1 MSHAYTIRN
10 ISRHATHIYDG
21 EELIGYMQPSSSRTT
36 GGWNAYYGSTYATTH
51 KLSLYCVAVGYS
63 QEKCLENLSKRMN
76 TIHKFYGKRG
86 AEKLLGIAPYT
97 LDQVAARHP
106 LPSTE
111 FTCDGLPIYTKE
123 QLQDWYEERPR
134 HGGDRKSDAFK
145 KATGNR
151 KE

>member
-1 MSHAYTIRN
+1 MHTMEAPMPPRISYLFIVWQSAIHKRN
-10 ISRHATHIYDG
+10 VSKT
-21 EELIGYMQPSSSRTT
+21 L
-36 GGWNAYYGSTYATTH
+36 
-51 KLSLYCVAVGYS
+51 L
-63 QEKCLENLSKRMN
+63 KRMN

-123 QLQDWYEERPR
+123 QLQGWYEERPR

>member
-1 MSHAYTIRN
+1 MHTMEAPMPPHISYLFIVWQSAIHKRN
-10 ISRHATHIYDG
+10 VSKT
-21 EELIGYMQPSSSRTT
+21 S
-36 GGWNAYYGSTYATTH
+36 
-51 KLSLYCVAVGYS
+51 
-63 QEKCLENLSKRMN
+63 SKRMN

-86 AEKLLGIAPYT
+86 AEKLLGIAP
-97 LDQVAARHP
+97 
-106 LPSTE
+106 
-111 FTCDGLPIYTKE
+111 YTKE

>member
-1 MSHAYTIRN
+1 MHTMEAPTPPLISYLFIVWQSAIHKRN
-10 ISRHATHIYDG
+10 VSKT
-21 EELIGYMQPSSSRTT
+21 
-36 GGWNAYYGSTYATTH
+36 
-51 KLSLYCVAVGYS
+51 SL
-63 QEKCLENLSKRMN
+63 KRMN

-134 HGGDRKSDAFK
+134 HGATENQMLSKKLQAIEKSNHE
-145 KATGNR
+145 TPQN
-151 KE
+151 

>member
-1 MSHAYTIRN
+1 MHTMEAPTPPRISYLFIVWQSAIHKRN
-10 ISRHATHIYDG
+10 VSKT
-21 EELIGYMQPSSSRTT
+21 
-36 GGWNAYYGSTYATTH
+36 
-51 KLSLYCVAVGYS
+51 SL
-63 QEKCLENLSKRMN
+63 KRMN

-123 QLQDWYEERPR
+123 QLQGWYEERPR